1 MLIVKLLVVVKPDMN
16 PFLSLPA
23 TNPYDKILPS
33 EKSLFVV
40 MIFDQITHVT
50 FFLLKWLLQLV
61 LLGLISLQNSAYF
74 YFSSKI
80 VAL

>member
-1 MLIVKLLVVVKPDMN
+1 MLIVKLLVVVKSDMN

-40 MIFDQITHVT
+40 DMIFDQITCVT

-61 LLGLISLQNSAYF
+61 FFRSYLTAEFGLFLF
-74 YFSSKI
+74 FF
-80 VAL
+80 